1 MDRIPHVPELV
12 QSTFNFL
19 CFIDLVRIHCY
30 ETFKF
35 NCANVCNVVLV
46 MGLEYTSGDY
56 AELLHTIAGTFTRS
70 DRPNVMI
77 QSAVLLCISEV
88 LGSNLGLQT
97 RFL

>member
-1 MDRIPHVPELV
+1 MKHLNLIVPM
-12 QSTFNFL
+12 S
-19 CFIDLVRIHCY
+19 
-30 ETFKF
+30 
-35 NCANVCNVVLV
+35 VVLCLLV
-46 MGLEYTSGDY
+46 IELEYTPGDY

-70 DRPNVMI
+70 DRPNVMV